1 VSWTIKY
8 RVLKLKADAS
18 NWLISRQQQW
28 KLLLVKIEGHHFE
41 IT

>member
-1 VSWTIKY
+1 MSWTIKY
-8 RVLKLKADAS
+8 RVLKLKADAG

-28 KLLLVKIEGHHFE
+28 KLLLVKIERHHFE